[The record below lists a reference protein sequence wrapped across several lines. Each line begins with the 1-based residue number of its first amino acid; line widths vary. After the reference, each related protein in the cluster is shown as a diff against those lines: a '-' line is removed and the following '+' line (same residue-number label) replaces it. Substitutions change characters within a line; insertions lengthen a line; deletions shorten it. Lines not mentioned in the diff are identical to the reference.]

1 VKEVGTYKATIDFG
15 NGHSTEVEFEVAG
28 E

>member
-1 VKEVGTYKATIDFG
+1 LGTYKATIDFG
-15 NGHSTEVEFEVAG
+15 NNHSTEVEFEVAG